1 MKTKSFQLQSK
12 YSEAGD
18 QPRVIRDMTDS
29 LKNGRREQTIL
40 GATGTGK
47 TFMMASIVNNLQKPT
62 LVIAHNKTLAAQL
75 AEEFKQFFPNN
86 AVHYF
91 VSYYDYY
98 QPESYIPRSDTF
110 IEKQTQINEEIERLR
125 NATTQSLL
133 TRKDVLI
140 VASVSCIYGLGNPED
155 FEALKIEL
163 EVGGKYKLDKI
174 ARRLID
180 LQFVRTSLDLKRGYF
195 RLRGDIMEIY
205 PANEDNIGYRFS
217 FFGDDLEEI
226 QRFNIITNEGV
237 SEDFNH
243 TDDVIQNE
251 ANDNNDF
258 DKDNQFSKVNW
269 GSDNDSLMQSYT
281 IFPAKQYV
289 TTREKIQNAIKKIE
303 YDMNERIE
311 EFHNEG
317 KLLQAQRLKDRTLND
332 LEMLDQMGFCSGI
345 ENYSSYFDGRD
356 DGEAPTTLL
365 DYFPDNSLCFIDES
379 HITLPQIGAMYHGDR
394 SRKTT
399 LVEYGFRL
407 PAAMNNRPLQKKE
420 FFNRVGQMIYVSA
433 TPGDWE
439 LGNGDFEDESEI
451 VTL

>member
-18 QPRVIRDMTDS
+18 QPRVIKDMTDS
-29 LKNGRREQTIL
+29 LNSGRREQTIL

-163 EVGGKYKLDKI
+163 EVGGTYKLDKI

-180 LQFVRTSLDLKRGYF
+180 LQFTRTNLDLKRGYF

-237 SEDFNH
+237 AENFNH
-243 TDDVIQNE
+243 TDEVIQNE
-251 ANDNNDF
+251 ANENTDF
-258 DKDNQFSKVNW
+258 DEKDQFSKVNW
-269 GSDNDSLMQSYT
+269 GSDTDSLMQSYT

-303 YDMNERIE
+303 SDMHERIE

-345 ENYSSYFDGRD
+345 ENYSSYFDGRG

-439 LGNGDFEDESEI
+439 LGNGDFEDEEVI
-451 VTL
+451 V